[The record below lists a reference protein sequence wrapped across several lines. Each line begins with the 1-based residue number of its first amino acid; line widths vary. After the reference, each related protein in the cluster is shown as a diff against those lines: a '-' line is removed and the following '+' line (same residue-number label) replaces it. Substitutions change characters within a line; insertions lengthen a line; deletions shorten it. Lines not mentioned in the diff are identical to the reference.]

1 MRNLKKILND
11 FLYYEEM
18 GAGKSENTLKTYRVD
33 VLQFINYIVEYEE
46 IHDFSN
52 VNHYTI
58 RSFMAYLD
66 RNGRGKRSINRKIS
80 SLRMFFKYL
89 KKKNLII
96 KNYMNLISNP
106 KFGQNLPTVL
116 NKNEVI
122 KILKE
127 IKISNILGIRDRSIV
142 ELLYS
147 TGLRASE
154 LLDIKEKVI
163 DFDTRE
169 IRVIGKG
176 EKERIAFFSNSSKQW
191 VLKYINEKHKKGFAS
206 EYLFLNSKGGKLTDR
221 SLRRLIENY
230 SKKAG
235 IEKEVTPHTFRH
247 TYATYLLN
255 KGVDIRYVQELLGH
269 SNISTTQIYTHVS
282 KEILRDIYIKTHPM
296 AKFGEN

>member
-1 MRNLKKILND
+1 MRYLKKILND

-18 GAGKSENTLKTYRVD
+18 GVNKSENTLKIYRVD
-33 VLQFINYIVEYEE
+33 ILQFINYIIEYED

-66 RNGRGKRSINRKIS
+66 RNNRGKRTINRKIS

-89 KKKNLII
+89 KKKDLID
-96 KNYMNLISNP
+96 KNYMTLISNP

-122 KILKE
+122 KILRE
-127 IKISNILGIRDRSIV
+127 IKTSNILGIRDRCIV

-147 TGLRASE
+147 TGLRAAE
-154 LLDIKEKVI
+154 LLDIKEKLI
-163 DFDTRE
+163 DFSARE

-176 EKERIAFFSNSSKQW
+176 EKERTSFFSNSSKNW
-191 VLKYINEKHKKGFAS
+191 ILKYIEEKRKKGFLS
-206 EYLFLNSKGGKLTDR
+206 EYLFLNSRGGKLTDR

-255 KGVDIRYVQELLGH
+255 EGVDIRYVQELLGH
-269 SNISTTQIYTHVS
+269 SNITTTQIYTHVS

-296 AKFGEN
+296 AK